1 MGIIHSQIFNL
12 TKYRYLNLNTISAG
26 DLIAER
32 IVGKGM
38 ASTAEGASGEDAIR
52 ASGGKMPL
60 RIITAAAIFDGHD
73 AAIGIFRRIFQSR
86 GCEVIHLGHDR
97 GADEV
102 ARAAIQ
108 EDAHAIAITS
118 YQGGAVEMFTHTK
131 QLLDAAG
138 FEHIFLCGGGGG
150 TILPHEIRLLR
161 DEGIARIYSPDDGR
175 SMGLTGMVEEAME
188 TAAKIDLLDN
198 SRYAML
204 NGLIDAS
211 DHGAVAKLLTL
222 AENGEEELYRTVLE
236 TIRSRSKENECPV
249 IGLTG
254 TGGAGKSSLT
264 DELMLRIQRDN
275 PGLKIALLATDPTR
289 KRTGGALLGDRIR
302 MNSLAND
309 NLFMR
314 SFASRDSGRE
324 LANCIGRA
332 IETCQAVGFDLI
344 ICETSGIGQG
354 DDAITEVADVS
365 MYVTTR
371 EYGAPSQLEKL
382 AALDFADLVVLNKF
396 DRAGAEDA
404 LAEIRKQVKRNHES
418 WDATD
423 ESLPV
428 IPTIASQFADAGVDL
443 LWERLA
449 TLLNKR
455 METTLVAAEPILGED
470 GLPERN
476 APIPPERQGYLAEV
490 AASVRNYHQDAET
503 VADKIRLVQQLEA
516 AAKRMEDGGKLS
528 AAIELKDDAND
539 LRKEIPKEA
548 WNALEEF
555 DAYAAAYRSGEA
567 SYTVRGRE
575 IPVETTTRTLSGL
588 DLPKVA
594 LPETK
599 DRGDLYRWIAKE
611 NRPGTFPFTAGVFP
625 FKRRDELPV
634 RMFAGEGSAE
644 RTNKRFHFLCTDQP
658 FNRLSTAFDS
668 PSLYGR
674 DPDERLDIFGKVCES
689 GVSISTVDEMDRL
702 FEGFDLCDPNT
713 SVSMTINGNYWWHLA
728 AFFTVAIRQQMR
740 IFATENGREPTK
752 DEVEEIRA
760 RTLSTVRGTVQADQL
775 KESMGQNTLV
785 LNLDTALKLMGDVA
799 EFYVD
804 NEVRNHYFVSISGY
818 HIAEAGANPITQAAL
833 TLSNGLTYVE
843 LFRSRGLDANKFL
856 RNFSWFFSN
865 GMDPEYSVIG
875 RVSRRIW
882 SIAMREMYDV
892 DERGQKLKYHIQ
904 SSGRSLHAQ
913 EYTWND
919 YRTTM
924 QALYA
929 LADNANSLHTNSR
942 DEAFGTPTED
952 TVRDAVAIQ
961 LILSREYGWLQN
973 ENPLQGSFVAE
984 WLTDHVE
991 EEILGI
997 FEEMHR
1003 RGGVL
1008 GSLEVN
1014 YQRNRIQDESMLYE
1028 HKKHDGTLP
1037 IIGVNTFTDPE
1048 AEALNADNADSFD
1061 MDVTRSDENEKRMVI
1076 ERNRKF
1082 QDDHAEESEAGIAR
1096 LKKVAREGGNLFE
1109 AMMDV
1114 VEHCT
1119 VGQVTQAL
1127 FETGGKFRRNM

>member
-1 MGIIHSQIFNL
+1 
-12 TKYRYLNLNTISAG
+12 
-26 DLIAER
+26 
-32 IVGKGM
+32 M
-38 ASTAEGASGEDAIR
+38 ASDSGTSPDGPVIR

-102 ARAAIQ
+102 AQAAIQ

-131 QLLDAAG
+131 QILDASG
-138 FEHIFLCGGGGG
+138 FEHVFLCGGGGG
-150 TILPHEIRLLR
+150 TILPGEIRDLR
-161 DEGIARIYSPDDGR
+161 DSGIARIYSPDDGR
-175 SMGLTGMVEEAME
+175 DLGLVGMVENAME
-188 TAAKIDLLDN
+188 AASQIDLLDS
-198 SRYAML
+198 SRYSDL
-204 NGLIDAS
+204 SGPIDAS
-211 DHGAVAKLLTL
+211 NHGAVAKLLTL
-222 AENGEEELYRTVLE
+222 AENGNDKLFNSKLEEC
-236 TIRSRSKENECPV
+236 RSSKLGNGCPV

-289 KRTGGALLGDRIR
+289 KKTGGALLGDRIR
-302 MNSLAND
+302 MNSLANEH
-309 NLFMR
+309 LFMR
-314 SFASRDSGRE
+314 SFASRDSGKE

-332 IETCQAVGFDLI
+332 IDVCRAVGFDLI
-344 ICETSGIGQG
+344 LCETSGIGQG
-354 DDAITEVADVS
+354 NDAITEVADISV
-365 MYVTTR
+365 YVTTR

-396 DRAGAEDA
+396 DRPGAEDA
-404 LAEIRKQVKRNHES
+404 LAEIRKQVKRNRED
-418 WDATD
+418 WDASN

-428 IPTIASQFADAGVDL
+428 VPTIASQFADAGVDQ
-443 LWERLA
+443 LWHRLVG
-449 TLLNKR
+449 LLNSR
-455 METTLVAAEPILGED
+455 MNTVFVASEPNLGDD
-470 GLPERN
+470 GLPKRN

-490 AASVRNYHQDAET
+490 ASTVREYHSSAQGIAEK
-503 VADKIRLVQQLEA
+503 VRLVQQLSSSSERMKEIGKLEA
-516 AAKRMEDGGKLS
+516 ATDL
-528 AAIELKDDAND
+528 ANEAQS
-539 LRKEIPKEA
+539 LRNEIPENV
-548 WNALEEF
+548 WQALNDF
-555 DAYAAAYRSGEA
+555 DEYAKAYRSGQA
-567 SYTVRGRE
+567 SYTVRGKE
-575 IPVETTTRTLSGL
+575 IPVDTTSSTLSGIQM
-588 DLPKVA
+588 PKVA
-594 LPETK
+594 LPDTN
-599 DRGDLYRWIAKE
+599 DRGELFEWIAKE
-611 NRPGTFPFTAGVFP
+611 NRPGSFPFTGGVFP
-625 FKRRDELPV
+625 FKRKDELPV
-634 RMFAGEGSAE
+634 RMFAGEGSSE

-674 DPDERLDIFGKVCES
+674 DPDERWDIFGKVCES

-728 AFFTVAIRQQMR
+728 AFFTVAIRQQIR
-740 IFATENGREPTK
+740 IFESEKGREPNEKETAK
-752 DEVEEIRA
+752 IRA
-760 RTLSTVRGTVQADQL
+760 QTLSTVRGTVQADQL

-843 LFRSRGLDANKFL
+843 LFRARGLDPNKFL

-875 RVSRRIW
+875 RVCRRIW
-882 SIAMREMYDV
+882 AISMKEMYGV
-892 DERGQKLKYHIQ
+892 EERGQKLKYHIQ

-942 DEAFGTPTED
+942 DEAFGTPTEE

-973 ENPLQGSFVAE
+973 ENPLQGSFIAE

-991 EEILGI
+991 EEILKV

-1028 HKKHDGTLP
+1028 HKKHDGSLP
-1037 IIGVNTFTDPE
+1037 IIGVNTFTDPD
-1048 AEALNADNADSFD
+1048 AEALTADNADAFD
-1061 MDVTRSDENEKRMVI
+1061 MDVTRSDEEEKKMVI
-1076 ERNRKF
+1076 ERNRDF
-1082 QDDHAEESEAGIAR
+1082 QAKHSEAAEEGLQKLKDAAR
-1096 LKKVAREGGNLFE
+1096 NGENLFSV
-1109 AMMDV
+1109 MMEI

-1119 VGQVTQAL
+1119 VGQVTNAL

>member
-1 MGIIHSQIFNL
+1 
-12 TKYRYLNLNTISAG
+12 
-26 DLIAER
+26 
-32 IVGKGM
+32 M
-38 ASTAEGASGEDAIR
+38 ASDSGTSPDGPVIR

-102 ARAAIQ
+102 AQAAIQ

-131 QLLDAAG
+131 QILDASG
-138 FEHIFLCGGGGG
+138 FEHVFLCGGGGG
-150 TILPHEIRLLR
+150 TILPGEIRDLR
-161 DEGIARIYSPDDGR
+161 DSGIARIYSPDDGR
-175 SMGLTGMVEEAME
+175 DLGLVGMVENAME
-188 TAAKIDLLDN
+188 AASQIDLLDS
-198 SRYAML
+198 SRYSDL
-204 NGLIDAS
+204 SGPIDAS
-211 DHGAVAKLLTL
+211 NHGAVAKLLTL
-222 AENGEEELYRTVLE
+222 AENGNDKLFNSKLEEC
-236 TIRSRSKENECPV
+236 RSRKLGNGCPV

-275 PGLKIALLATDPTR
+275 PGFKIALLATDPTR
-289 KRTGGALLGDRIR
+289 KKTGGALLGDRIR
-302 MNSLAND
+302 MNSLANEH
-309 NLFMR
+309 LFMR
-314 SFASRDSGRE
+314 SFASRDSGKE

-332 IETCQAVGFDLI
+332 IDVCRAVGFDLI
-344 ICETSGIGQG
+344 LCETSGIGQG
-354 DDAITEVADVS
+354 NDAITEVADISV
-365 MYVTTR
+365 YVTTR

-396 DRAGAEDA
+396 DRPGAEDA
-404 LAEIRKQVKRNHES
+404 LAEIRKQVKRNREE
-418 WDATD
+418 WDASN

-428 IPTIASQFADAGVDL
+428 IPTIASQFADAGVDQ
-443 LWERLA
+443 LWHRLVA
-449 TLLNKR
+449 LLNSR
-455 METTLVAAEPILGED
+455 MNTNFVASEPNLGHD
-470 GLPERN
+470 GLPKRN

-490 AASVRNYHQDAET
+490 ASTVREYHSSAQDIAEK
-503 VADKIRLVQQLEA
+503 VRLVQQLSSSSERMKEIGKLEA
-516 AAKRMEDGGKLS
+516 AT
-528 AAIELKDDAND
+528 D
-539 LRKEIPKEA
+539 LADEAQSLRTEIPENV
-548 WNALEEF
+548 WQALDDF
-555 DAYAAAYRSGEA
+555 DKYAKAYRSGQA
-567 SYTVRGRE
+567 SYIVRGKE
-575 IPVETTTRTLSGL
+575 IPVDTTSSTLSGIQM
-588 DLPKVA
+588 PKVA
-594 LPETK
+594 LPDTN
-599 DRGDLYRWIAKE
+599 DRGELFEWIAKE
-611 NRPGTFPFTAGVFP
+611 NRPGSFPFTGGVFP
-625 FKRRDELPV
+625 FKRKDELPV
-634 RMFAGEGSAE
+634 RMFAGEGSSE

-728 AFFTVAIRQQMR
+728 AFFTVAIRQQIR
-740 IFATENGREPTK
+740 IFESEKGREPNEKETAK
-752 DEVEEIRA
+752 IHA
-760 RTLSTVRGTVQADQL
+760 QTLSTVRGTVQADQL

-843 LFRSRGLDANKFL
+843 LFRARGLDPNKFL

-875 RVSRRIW
+875 RVCRRIW
-882 SIAMREMYDV
+882 AISMKEMYGV
-892 DERGQKLKYHIQ
+892 EERGQKLKYHIQ

-942 DEAFGTPTED
+942 DEAFGTPTEE

-973 ENPLQGSFVAE
+973 ENPLQGSFIAE

-991 EEILGI
+991 EEILKV

-1028 HKKHDGTLP
+1028 HKKHDGSLP
-1037 IIGVNTFTDPE
+1037 IIGVNTFTDPD
-1048 AEALNADNADSFD
+1048 AEALTADNADAFD
-1061 MDVTRSDENEKRMVI
+1061 MDVTRSDEQEKKMVI
-1076 ERNRKF
+1076 ERNRDF
-1082 QDDHAEESEAGIAR
+1082 QAKHSDAAQEGLQKLKDAAR
-1096 LKKVAREGGNLFE
+1096 NGENLFLV
-1109 AMMDV
+1109 MMEI

-1119 VGQVTQAL
+1119 VGQVTNAL

>member
-1 MGIIHSQIFNL
+1 
-12 TKYRYLNLNTISAG
+12 
-26 DLIAER
+26 
-32 IVGKGM
+32 
-38 ASTAEGASGEDAIR
+38 
-52 ASGGKMPL
+52 MPL

-102 ARAAIQ
+102 AQAAIQ

-131 QLLDAAG
+131 QILDASG
-138 FEHIFLCGGGGG
+138 FEHVFLCGGGGG
-150 TILPHEIRLLR
+150 TILPGEIRDLR
-161 DEGIARIYSPDDGR
+161 DSGIARIYSPDDGR
-175 SMGLTGMVEEAME
+175 DLGLVGMVENAME
-188 TAAKIDLLDN
+188 TASQIDLLES
-198 SRYAML
+198 SRYSDL
-204 NGLIDAS
+204 SGPVDAS
-211 DHGAVAKLLTL
+211 NHGAVAKLLTL
-222 AENGEEELYRTVLE
+222 AENGDDKLFNSKLEEC
-236 TIRSRSKENECPV
+236 RSRTLGNGCPV

-289 KRTGGALLGDRIR
+289 KKTGGALLGDRIR
-302 MNSLAND
+302 MNSLANEH
-309 NLFMR
+309 LFMR
-314 SFASRDSGRE
+314 SFASRDSGKE

-332 IETCQAVGFDLI
+332 IDVCRAVGFDLI
-344 ICETSGIGQG
+344 LCETSGIGQG
-354 DDAITEVADVS
+354 NDAITEVADIS

-396 DRAGAEDA
+396 DRPGAEDA
-404 LAEIRKQVKRNHES
+404 LAEIRKQVKRNRED
-418 WDATD
+418 WDASN

-428 IPTIASQFADAGVDL
+428 VPTIASQFADAGVDQ
-443 LWERLA
+443 LWHRLVE
-449 TLLNKR
+449 LLNSK
-455 METTLVAAEPILGED
+455 MDTNFVASEPNLGDD
-470 GLPERN
+470 GLPKRN
-476 APIPPERQGYLAEV
+476 TPIPPERQGYLAEV
-490 AASVRNYHQDAET
+490 ASTVRDYHASAQRIAEK
-503 VADKIRLVQQLEA
+503 VRLVQQLSSSSERMEEIGKLEA
-516 AAKRMEDGGKLS
+516 AADL
-528 AAIELKDDAND
+528 ANEAQS
-539 LRKEIPKEA
+539 LRDEIPENV
-548 WNALEEF
+548 WQALDDF
-555 DAYAAAYRSGEA
+555 DEYAKAYRSGQA
-567 SYTVRGRE
+567 SYTVRGKE
-575 IPVETTTRTLSGL
+575 IPVDTTSSTLSGIQM
-588 DLPKVA
+588 PKVA
-594 LPETK
+594 LPNTH
-599 DRGDLYRWIAKE
+599 DRGELFEWIAKE
-611 NRPGTFPFTAGVFP
+611 NRPGSFPFTGGVFP
-625 FKRRDELPV
+625 FKRKDELPV
-634 RMFAGEGSAE
+634 RMFAGEGSSE

-728 AFFTVAIRQQMR
+728 AFFTVAIRQQIR
-740 IFATENGREPTK
+740 IFESEKGRAPNEKETA
-752 DEVEEIRA
+752 EIRA
-760 RTLSTVRGTVQADQL
+760 QTLSTVRGTVQADQL

-843 LFRSRGLDANKFL
+843 LFRARGLDPNKFL

-875 RVSRRIW
+875 RVCRRIW
-882 SIAMREMYDV
+882 AISMREMYGV

-942 DEAFGTPTED
+942 DEAFGTPTEE

-973 ENPLQGSFVAE
+973 ENPLQGSFIAE

-991 EEILGI
+991 EEILKV

-1028 HKKHDGTLP
+1028 HKKHDGSLP
-1037 IIGVNTFTDPE
+1037 IIGVNTFTDPD
-1048 AEALNADNADSFD
+1048 AEALTADNADAFN
-1061 MDVTRSDENEKRMVI
+1061 MDVTRSDEQEKKMVI
-1076 ERNRKF
+1076 QRNRDF
-1082 QDDHAEESEAGIAR
+1082 QQEHSEAAEDGLQKLKDAAR
-1096 LKKVAREGGNLFE
+1096 NGENLFSV
-1109 AMMDV
+1109 MMEI

-1119 VGQVTQAL
+1119 VGQVTNAL